1 MSDDIVVLGCDPGRY
16 GALVALYPDGNIE
29 YESTPLVLPLS
40 KNSVVDS
47 IRVGEFVDQI
57 SHMDIAFIYESVH
70 SMPGQG
76 VSSTFK
82 FGLTTGMV
90 IGAVVARATANVAFH
105 SQHKVTPQKWK
116 KHFGLIGKDKNAA
129 IELMHKYLSNVDF
142 TGINKQHL
150 SGIADAY
157 LISRYARE
165 TLF

>member
-1 MSDDIVVLGCDPGRY
+1 MNNICVLGVDPGKY
-16 GALVALYPDGNIE
+16 GALVAIYPDGSIE

-47 IRVGEFVDQI
+47 IRIGEFIDTI
-57 SHMDIAFIYESVH
+57 SHMDIVFVIENVH

-82 FGLTTGMV
+82 FGMTYGIV
-90 IGAVVARATANVAFH
+90 IGAVVARASSNGSLL

-116 KHFGLIGKDKNAA
+116 KEFDLLGKPKDAA
-129 IELMHKYLSNVDF
+129 IQLLYKHLPDVDF

-157 LISRYARE
+157 FIALYGKHN
-165 TLF
+165 LV